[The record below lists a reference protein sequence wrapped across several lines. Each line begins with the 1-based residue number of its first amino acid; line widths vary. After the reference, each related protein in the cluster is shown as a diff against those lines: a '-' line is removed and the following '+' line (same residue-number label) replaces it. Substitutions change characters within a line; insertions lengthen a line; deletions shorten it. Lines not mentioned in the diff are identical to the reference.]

1 MVKSSKGKEKNII
14 VYTPGLQAARRG
26 QGGALLEWSV
36 GENAALRRQVEG
48 WSFLRSAVRNVMD
61 ARPRLL
67 ASMIKATLVGRRH
80 GDASPHPQE
89 SVLHINV
96 GEGAR
101 FREGHREA
109 MVATGIGRVER
120 ARVQEA
126 RAVIACRVPT
136 WSTEEPIGDRRKGL
150 PGEKRHSMD
159 LVDRVVGPYHRVSN
173 LHVDVLQ
180 EIAHDCRVV
189 EDHIAACR

>member
-1 MVKSSKGKEKNII
+1 MATDNAIFCLNV
-14 VYTPGLQAARRG
+14 VFCPTATATPTTTNAGSRG
-26 QGGALLEWSV
+26 
-36 GENAALRRQVEG
+36 
-48 WSFLRSAVRNVMD
+48 FRSAECHGRQD
-61 ARPRLL
+61 LPARL
-67 ASMIKATLVGRRH
+67 APSAAIAAHNAIAMSRGLSSMIKPALVGRRH
-80 GDASPHPQE
+80 DDASPHPQE

-136 WSTEEPIGDRRKGL
+136 WSTEEPIGDQRKDL
-150 PGEKRHSMD
+150 PGEKRHAMD
-159 LVDRVVGPYHRVSN
+159 LVDRVVGPEHRVSN
-173 LHVDVLQ
+173 PHVDVLR